1 MSYGFNAMSGETAA
15 VTKIF
20 KSDNAK
26 SDGDVL
32 TSAKHSAMSPRSP
45 KKVSWISLQRREIY
59 TEDFS
64 E

>member
-1 MSYGFNAMSGETAA
+1 MALMQCQVGKLLGI
-15 VTKIF
+15 KIF

-45 KKVSWISLQRREIY
+45 RKFHGSHYKKGKFILRVL
-59 TEDFS
+59 
-64 E
+64 